1 MHLCLLIYM
10 MIGMHAY
17 TQTLTS
23 CKYSNT
29 YIFLLR
35 IISGME
41 MHVCMC
47 IINECVTVRGWLS
60 DD

>member
-29 YIFLLR
+29 YIFF
-35 IISGME
+35 IEDHQWNGDA
-41 MHVCMC
+41 CMY
-47 IINECVTVRGWLS
+47 VHYK
-60 DD
+60 